1 MANAN
6 PSNRGAYI
14 VRIFEHYSILNS
26 KKEST
31 GKGGE
36 KFQKR
41 LKGEQRTRTAQKSTT
56 PSKRRTSTGG
66 FGPGS
71 RPYGSF
77 DDSRNPDSGRR
88 TERSTTS
95 RFSKDTGSNFERK
108 KNTRFGKDASPGY
121 KPNVKRG
128 TGAFQERTDSAFKSE
143 HRGFNRSQDGQD
155 RSGTYRKRSSD
166 GDQRNYSRERR
177 EGSPQ
182 DRPRNSFR
190 KGTERSSYRGGEGQD
205 RSGTYRKRSPDGDQR
220 GYSRDRKEG
229 SYQDRPQNSFR
240 KDTER
245 SSYRGEEGQDRT
257 GTYRKRSSDGD
268 QRSYSRERKEGSFQ
282 DRPQNSFR
290 KNTERLSFRGN
301 DKNQSE
307 PQRGFRN
314 APQKDAHYQGTG
326 AKRDRSP
333 KGDFP
338 RKDFGK
344 FEKRPSKKM
353 DEQTSPSNYKGRG
366 KQFRETSGM
375 LEKGA
380 DLALEEVRLNRFIA
394 MSGAFSRRD
403 ADAFIQE
410 GRVSING
417 EVVQELGT
425 KVQPGD
431 VVKLDGQRIV
441 AQKPV
446 YILLNKP
453 KGYVTT
459 TDDPE
464 GRQTVMDLIQLPAAD
479 NLFPVGRLDRNT
491 TGVLLVTNDGDLA
504 QKIMHPSFNIKKI
517 YRVKL
522 DRKPSREHMMD
533 WIAGVQLEDGMMSFE
548 QVGFVEKEE
557 PTVLGVEIHS
567 GKNRIV
573 RRMFEHFGYEV
584 KSLDRVLLGEFDKL
598 SLGRGRWRFLNEKEL
613 RYVMKIKGRK
623 PKTGKRK

>member
-1 MANAN
+1 MNN
-6 PSNRGAYI
+6 
-14 VRIFEHYSILNS
+14 
-26 KKEST
+26 KKDST

-41 LKGEQRTRTAQKSTT
+41 LKGEQRTRTAQKNTSPAKRTT
-56 PSKRRTSTGG
+56 TRGG
-66 FGPGS
+66 FGPNS

-77 DDSRNPDSGRR
+77 DDSRKPESGRG
-88 TERSTTS
+88 TERTTTS
-95 RFSKDTGSNFERK
+95 RFSRDTGSNYERK
-108 KNTRFGKDASPGY
+108 KTTRFGNDTSPGY
-121 KPNVKRG
+121 KPNAKRG
-128 TGAFQERTDSAFKSE
+128 TGSFQERSGGSLKPDS
-143 HRGFNRSQDGQD
+143 RGFNRNQEGQ
-155 RSGTYRKRSSD
+155 
-166 GDQRNYSRERR
+166 
-177 EGSPQ
+177 
-182 DRPRNSFR
+182 
-190 KGTERSSYRGGEGQD
+190 ERS
-205 RSGTYRKRSPDGDQR
+205 
-220 GYSRDRKEG
+220 
-229 SYQDRPQNSFR
+229 
-240 KDTER
+240 
-245 SSYRGEEGQDRT
+245 

-268 QRSYSRERKEGSFQ
+268 QRSYSRDRKEGSYQDRPQSKFRKDSERKPYRGAEGEERSGTFRKRSSDGGQRSYSRDRKEGSYQ
-282 DRPQNSFR
+282 DRPQNKFR
-290 KNTERLSFRGN
+290 KDSERKPYRGAQGEERSGAFRKRSSDGDQRSYSRDRKEGSYHERPQNAFNRNTERTSSQGN
-301 DKNQSE
+301 EKNQSG
-307 PQRGFRN
+307 PQREFRN
-314 APQKDAHYQGTG
+314 ATRKEGNYQAGI
-326 AKRDRSP
+326 KRDRSP
-333 KGDFP
+333 KGDNT
-338 RKDFGK
+338 RKDFSK
-344 FEKRPSKKM
+344 PEKRSFKKM
-353 DEQTSPSNYKGRG
+353 DDQPSPSNYKGRG

-380 DLALEEVRLNRFIA
+380 DLAHEEVRLNRFIA
-394 MSGAFSRRD
+394 MSGSFSRRD

>member
-1 MANAN
+1 MNN
-6 PSNRGAYI
+6 
-14 VRIFEHYSILNS
+14 
-26 KKEST
+26 KKDST

-41 LKGEQRTRTAQKSTT
+41 LKGEQRTRTAQKNTT
-56 PSKRRTSTGG
+56 PAKRTTTRGG
-66 FGPGS
+66 FGPNS
-71 RPYGSF
+71 RPYGS
-77 DDSRNPDSGRR
+77 DDSRKFDSGRG
-88 TERSTTS
+88 TERTNTS
-95 RFSKDTGSNFERK
+95 RFTKDTGSNYERK
-108 KNTRFGKDASPGY
+108 KTTRFGNDTSAGY
-121 KPNVKRG
+121 NPNVKRG
-128 TGAFQERTDSAFKSE
+128 TGTFQERSGGSFKSDG
-143 HRGFNRSQDGQD
+143 RGVNRNKDGQE
-155 RSGTYRKRSSD
+155 RSGAYKKRSFD
-166 GDQRNYSRERR
+166 
-177 EGSPQ
+177 
-182 DRPRNSFR
+182 
-190 KGTERSSYRGGEGQD
+190 EGQ
-205 RSGTYRKRSPDGDQR
+205 RS
-220 GYSRDRKEG
+220 YSKDRKEG
-229 SYQDRPQNSFR
+229 SYQDRPQNKFR

-245 SSYRGEEGQDRT
+245 KPYRGAEGEERSGTYKKRSFDEGQRSHSKDRKEGSYQDRPQNKFRKDT
-257 GTYRKRSSDGD
+257 ERKPYRGAEGEERSGTYKKRSFDEG
-268 QRSYSRERKEGSFQ
+268 QRSYSKDRKEGSFQ

-290 KNTERLSFRGN
+290 KNTERPSFRGKDN
-301 DKNQSE
+301 NQSE

-314 APQKDAHYQGTG
+314 ASQRDAHYQANGP
-326 AKRDRSP
+326 KRDRVP
-333 KGDFP
+333 KSDDR
-338 RKDFGK
+338 RKEFNK
-344 FEKRPSKKM
+344 PEKRSFKNK
-353 DEQTSPSNYKGRG
+353 DEQASPGNYKGRG

-380 DLALEEVRLNRFIA
+380 DLAQEEVRLNRFIA
-394 MSGAFSRRD
+394 MSGSYSRRD

-410 GRVSING
+410 GRVSVNG

-623 PKTGKRK
+623 PKSAKRK

>member
-1 MANAN
+1 MNN
-6 PSNRGAYI
+6 
-14 VRIFEHYSILNS
+14 
-26 KKEST
+26 KKDST

-41 LKGEQRTRTAQKSTT
+41 LKGEQRTRTAQKNTT
-56 PSKRRTSTGG
+56 PAKRTTTRGG
-66 FGPGS
+66 FGPNSG
-71 RPYGSF
+71 PYGS
-77 DDSRNPDSGRR
+77 DDSRKFDSGRG
-88 TERSTTS
+88 TERTNTS
-95 RFSKDTGSNFERK
+95 RFTKDTGSNYERK
-108 KNTRFGKDASPGY
+108 KTTRFGNDTSTGY
-121 KPNVKRG
+121 NPNVKRG
-128 TGAFQERTDSAFKSE
+128 TGTFQERSGGSFKSDG
-143 HRGFNRSQDGQD
+143 RGVNRNKDGQE
-155 RSGTYRKRSSD
+155 RSGTYKKRSFD
-166 GDQRNYSRERR
+166 
-177 EGSPQ
+177 
-182 DRPRNSFR
+182 
-190 KGTERSSYRGGEGQD
+190 EGQ
-205 RSGTYRKRSPDGDQR
+205 RS
-220 GYSRDRKEG
+220 YSKDRKEG
-229 SYQDRPQNSFR
+229 SYQDRPQNKFR

-245 SSYRGEEGQDRT
+245 KPYRGAEGEERSGTYKKRSFDEGQ
-257 GTYRKRSSDGD
+257 RSHSKD
-268 QRSYSRERKEGSFQ
+268 RKEGSFQ

-290 KNTERLSFRGN
+290 KNTERPSFRGKDN
-301 DKNQSE
+301 NQSE

-314 APQKDAHYQGTG
+314 ASQRDAHYQANGP
-326 AKRDRSP
+326 KRDRVP
-333 KGDFP
+333 KSDDR
-338 RKDFGK
+338 RKEFNK
-344 FEKRPSKKM
+344 PEKRSFKNK
-353 DEQTSPSNYKGRG
+353 DEQASPGNYKGRG

-380 DLALEEVRLNRFIA
+380 DLAQEEVRLNRFIA
-394 MSGAFSRRD
+394 MSGSYSRRD

-623 PKTGKRK
+623 PKSAKRK

>member
-1 MANAN
+1 
-6 PSNRGAYI
+6 
-14 VRIFEHYSILNS
+14 LNN
-26 KKEST
+26 KKDST

-41 LKGEQRTRTAQKSTT
+41 LKGEQRTRTAQKNTT
-56 PSKRRTSTGG
+56 PAKRTTTRGG
-66 FGPGS
+66 FGPNS
-71 RPYGSF
+71 RPYGS
-77 DDSRNPDSGRR
+77 DDSRKFDSGRG
-88 TERSTTS
+88 TERTNTS
-95 RFSKDTGSNFERK
+95 RFTKDTGSNYERK
-108 KNTRFGKDASPGY
+108 KTTRFGNDTSAGY
-121 KPNVKRG
+121 NPNVKRG
-128 TGAFQERTDSAFKSE
+128 TGTFQERSGGSFKSDG
-143 HRGFNRSQDGQD
+143 RGVNRNKDGQE
-155 RSGTYRKRSSD
+155 RSGTYKKRSFD
-166 GDQRNYSRERR
+166 EAQRSYS
-177 EGSPQ
+177 
-182 DRPRNSFR
+182 
-190 KGTERSSYRGGEGQD
+190 K
-205 RSGTYRKRSPDGDQR
+205 
-220 GYSRDRKEG
+220 DRKEG
-229 SYQDRPQNSFR
+229 SYQDRPQNKFR

-245 SSYRGEEGQDRT
+245 KPYRGAEGEERS
-257 GTYRKRSSDGD
+257 GTYKKRSFDEG
-268 QRSYSRERKEGSFQ
+268 QRSYSKDRKEGSFQ

-290 KNTERLSFRGN
+290 KNTERPSFRGKDN
-301 DKNQSE
+301 NQSE

-314 APQKDAHYQGTG
+314 ASQRDAHYQANGP
-326 AKRDRSP
+326 KRDRVP
-333 KGDFP
+333 KSDDR
-338 RKDFGK
+338 RKEFNK
-344 FEKRPSKKM
+344 TEKRSFKNK
-353 DEQTSPSNYKGRG
+353 DEQASPGNYKGRG

-380 DLALEEVRLNRFIA
+380 DLAQEEVRLNRFIA
-394 MSGAFSRRD
+394 MSGSYSRRD

-623 PKTGKRK
+623 PKSAKRK